1 MTHPST
7 ALCFNPPVVTD
18 MTTVCPQIPTTTP
31 CLRCATVRSFSK
43 ACSLLTLTWL
53 YQKKWQLSQ
62 TAEKQIEE
70 LKILDGKH
78 LFSHLIMDLVMFSGT
93 WGDI

>member
-1 MTHPST
+1 MTIVWPPNSDHDPLPPLCHG
-7 ALCFNPPVVTD
+7 ALFL
-18 MTTVCPQIPTTTP
+18 QGLFTP
-31 CLRCATVRSFSK
+31 YPGMAVP
-43 ACSLLTLTWL
+43 
-53 YQKKWQLSQ
+53 KKWQLSQ

-78 LFSHLIMDLVMFSGT
+78 LFSHLIMDLLMFSGT